1 MNGRNGI
8 CEFKSL
14 AKSVELDTEWF
25 RSVTSALPKFATQGG
40 GSIVSFVNPYSD
52 NPGEDAPISDS
63 GYLGC
68 RVFFKL
74 DQLRL
79 RTYRISANSFRRNY
93 SFLKLF
99 GHST

>member
-1 MNGRNGI
+1 MFPQLQIDRILMTLHSTNHFQKKNCEIIVIFIGKMNGRNGI

-63 GYLGC
+63 G
-68 RVFFKL
+68 
-74 DQLRL
+74 
-79 RTYRISANSFRRNY
+79 
-93 SFLKLF
+93 
-99 GHST
+99 